1 MELYGVIAEV
11 FFIVQEVVHGDFV
24 GEVFVGGHCG
34 PFHDLRGRHKSA
46 FHRHGYFGTFGVACV
61 ERYSECIGDTVKA
74 ESFSHLYVRLSAA
87 FVCVF
92 EVCFSIRMGCQSH
105 VVDRRDTCEFPAG
118 GELVG
123 LLNMSLRYF
132 YFYLQ
137 RAGKII
143 EFSSYSRY
151 AVFQTR

>member
-24 GEVFVGGHCG
+24 GEVFVGVHCG

-105 VVDRRDTCEFPAG
+105 VVYRRDTCEFPAG

-137 RAGKII
+137 RAGKVI
-143 EFSSYSRY
+143 EFSGYSRY